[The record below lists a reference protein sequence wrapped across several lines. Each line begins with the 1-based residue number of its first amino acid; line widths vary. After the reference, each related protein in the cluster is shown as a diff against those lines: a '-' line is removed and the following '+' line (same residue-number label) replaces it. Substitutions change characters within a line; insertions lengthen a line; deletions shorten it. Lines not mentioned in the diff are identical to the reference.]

1 MKELASSNLYSLKK
15 SDLLGLGGF
24 SWGCRGIISK
34 YPYPLSFA
42 LKQSNQ
48 NPIF

>member
-1 MKELASSNLYSLKK
+1 MKELAPSNLYSLKK
-15 SDLLGLGGF
+15 SDLLGLGDL
-24 SWGCRGIISK
+24 GCRGIISK
-34 YPYPLSFA
+34 YPYPLMSFA

>member
-15 SDLLGLGGF
+15 SDLLGLGDL
-24 SWGCRGIISK
+24 GCRGIISK
-34 YPYPLSFA
+34 YPYPISFA

>member
-15 SDLLGLGGF
+15 SDLLGLGDL
-24 SWGCRGIISK
+24 GCRGIISK